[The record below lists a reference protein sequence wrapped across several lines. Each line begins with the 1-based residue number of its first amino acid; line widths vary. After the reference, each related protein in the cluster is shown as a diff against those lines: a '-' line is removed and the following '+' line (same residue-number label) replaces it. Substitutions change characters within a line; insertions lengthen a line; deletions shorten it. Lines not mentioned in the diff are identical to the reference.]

1 MATAHERPL
10 VGAYGLRLDGVDAA
24 APLLVEADAS
34 WPLVAIRVE
43 VGVGER
49 GAEFVAEDEAEVHLR
64 DGGAIWLD
72 RRAGR
77 ADFTVPR
84 PLTAHELVHPYLA
97 PVAAVMA
104 HWLGRESFH
113 AGAVALHGDVWGI
126 VGDRFSGKSSTL
138 AWLAASGH
146 DVVCDDM
153 LVLDASTASAYAGP
167 RSIDLRREAA
177 ERLEAGEALGVVGAR
192 ERWRLVLPPLD
203 RSLVL
208 RGWVFLA
215 WGDRT
220 EARQLSGPERLALL
234 ASQRGLR
241 VAARDPAA
249 LVDLISLPCWEL
261 RRPRD
266 WRLIGDAG
274 ATLLDRIGA

>member
-1 MATAHERPL
+1 MATDRERPA
-10 VGAYGLRLDGVDAA
+10 VGAYGLRLHGVDAA
-24 APLLVEADAS
+24 GPLLVDADAS
-34 WPLVAIRVE
+34 WPLVEIGVE
-43 VGVGER
+43 VGIGER
-49 GAEFVAEDEAEVHLR
+49 GGEFVAEDEALVHLR
-64 DGGAIWLD
+64 DGGAIRLD
-72 RRAGR
+72 RRARR

-97 PVAAVMA
+97 PVAAVTA
-104 HWLGRESFH
+104 YWFGRESFH
-113 AGAVALHGDVWGI
+113 AGAVALDGDVWGV
-126 VGDRFSGKSSTL
+126 VGDRFAGKSSML
-138 AWLAASGH
+138 AWLARSGH
-146 DVVCDDM
+146 DIVCDDM
-153 LVLDASTASAYAGP
+153 LVLDQGTATVYAGP

-177 ERLEAGEALGVVGAR
+177 ERLDAGEALGVVGAR

-203 RSLVL
+203 ASLVL
-208 RGWVFLA
+208 HGWVFLA
-215 WGDRT
+215 WGDLT
-220 EARQLSGPERLALL
+220 ETRRLSGPERLALL

-266 WRLIGDAG
+266 WSLIGDAG